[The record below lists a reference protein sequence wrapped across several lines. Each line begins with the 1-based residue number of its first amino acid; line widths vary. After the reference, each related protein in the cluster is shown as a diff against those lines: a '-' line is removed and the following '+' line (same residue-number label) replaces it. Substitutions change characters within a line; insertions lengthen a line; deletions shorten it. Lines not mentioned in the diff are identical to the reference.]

1 MRQGPGFGPRSS
13 ASARSSSGGGVRHAG
28 SNPSEGSERS
38 YNWSHVRAR
47 SMLPSRPGSGP
58 SPWREASILN
68 PGEAMWGPR
77 NAYAIRMLVDEKTL
91 RLPQGSR
98 MKSLRQISSPKSRSA
113 EHEGA
118 VRTCYR
124 LPMIPGD
131 DDRRA
136 SGGEWHAENDNDR
149 RRFCAG
155 DYLACIGS

>member
-38 YNWSHVRAR
+38 YDWSYVRSL

-77 NAYAIRMLVDEKTL
+77 NAYDVVEIMEGEMDGRVIA
-91 RLPQGSR
+91 
-98 MKSLRQISSPKSRSA
+98 SA
-113 EHEGA
+113 
-118 VRTCYR
+118 RPT
-124 LPMIPGD
+124 
-131 DDRRA
+131 RR
-136 SGGEWHAENDNDR
+136 GR
-149 RRFCAG
+149 RP
-155 DYLACIGS
+155 LHV